1 VGVVSVR
8 DTRPR
13 VLLSDAHADPARTGD
28 ASTPVISVV
37 IPTFNRLPRLQRV
50 LAALAEQ
57 TVPEDAFEVVVVSD
71 GSTDGTDAYLTSGAT
86 PVTVRAISQP
96 NQGPAAARN
105 AGVDAAVAELVLFLD
120 DDVVPTPALVER
132 HLAAHRRHGGDVVV
146 LGPMLTPADHDMSP
160 WVAYEQAMLYKQYD
174 AMCAGV
180 WAPTARQF
188 YTGNASLARHHV
200 LEAGGF
206 DTDFVRAEDVE
217 LGYRLAARGLDFIF
231 DPEAAGNHYAERSY
245 ASWQRTPYLY
255 GRNAVIFARE
265 RGQRWL
271 VPVIRE
277 DFARHHPLLRT
288 AVRATIDRPR
298 LRRALLRGCE
308 LIVRVGAGRLHR
320 AALSVVFN
328 ITYYEG
334 VTDEFGSSRW
344 LLGHDGEHAI
354 DGHSR

>member
-1 VGVVSVR
+1 MGLVSVGDVR
-8 DTRPR
+8 HPLLVPDT
-13 VLLSDAHADPARTGD
+13 DPAHTGA
-28 ASTPVISVV
+28 ASTPEISVV
-37 IPTFNRLPRLQRV
+37 IPSFNRLPSLQRV
-50 LAALAEQ
+50 LTALAGQ
-57 TVPEDAFEVVVVSD
+57 TVPQGVFEVVVVSD
-71 GSTDGTDAYLTSGAT
+71 GSTDGTDAYLAARAT
-86 PVTVRAISQP
+86 PIPVHAISQP

-105 AGVDAAVAELVLFLD
+105 AGVDAARARLVLFLD
-120 DDVVPTPALVER
+120 DDVVPAPALVER
-132 HLAAHRRHGGDVVV
+132 HLAAHRRHGDDVVV
-146 LGPMLTPADHDMSP
+146 LGPMLTPADHHMSP

-188 YTGNASLARHHV
+188 YTGNASVARHHV

-217 LGYRLAARGLDFIF
+217 LGYRLAARGLDFVF

-265 RGQRWL
+265 GGQRWL

-277 DFARHHPLLRT
+277 DFARHHRLLRI

-298 LRRALLRGCE
+298 LRRALLGVCE
-308 LIVRVGAGRLHR
+308 LVIRVGRGPVRR
-320 AALSVVFN
+320 PALSVVFN
-328 ITYYEG
+328 ITYYHG

-344 LLGHDGEHAI
+344 LRGDDGPATA
-354 DGHSR
+354 GRVG